1 MWPNQ
6 ADNPGVTHRKPRLFW
21 HHYLIATLLAYAL
34 PWLAMIV
41 EMILTWN
48 TQMHLAGH
56 FGVLFTDPHAWLL
69 MAIPAAIT
77 FAILLPFAR
86 SPTGRWIVS
95 GCLCLGWILFF
106 LSNQVNT
113 K

>member
-6 ADNPGVTHRKPRLFW
+6 ADNPGVTHRKPRLSW
-21 HHYLIATLLAYAL
+21 HHYLIATLLACAL

-69 MAIPAAIT
+69 MAIPAAREFRVGLLWRSVQT
-77 FAILLPFAR
+77 FE
-86 SPTGRWIVS
+86 TGSELRYEI
-95 GCLCLGWILFF
+95 
-106 LSNQVNT
+106 
-113 K
+113 